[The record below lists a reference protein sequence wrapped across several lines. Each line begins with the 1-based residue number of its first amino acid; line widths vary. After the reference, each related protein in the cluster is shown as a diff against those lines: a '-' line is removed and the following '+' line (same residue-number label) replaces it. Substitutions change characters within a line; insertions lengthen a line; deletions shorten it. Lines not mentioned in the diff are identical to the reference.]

1 MSSISLSI
9 CLVKHTP
16 NSSLYSA
23 GCIPSGFKKDIESP
37 TWRDISRTPPPPQ
50 QKPKVVNQYHKQ
62 LRV

>member
-37 TWRDISRTPPPPQ
+37 TWRDISRTPPPN
-50 QKPKVVNQYHKQ
+50 KNRKSLTNITNS
-62 LRV
+62 